1 MKKYIYGAL
10 VGLILTVLL
19 LKGGISNGAPF
30 MSYVY
35 SNSME
40 PLIQVGDAF
49 FVWPYSQP
57 RVGDIIMYRP
67 AVLKATYI
75 THRIVGE
82 GEHGFIT
89 KGDNSYYRDQDSGEP
104 EVTQERISG
113 KVITINGQPILL
125 PGMGKFTDYIRSGL
139 GGAAIYLSAL
149 FLLLGVMMLF
159 VGKASPWGNAYT
171 EGSFSKR
178 RRSRRRLRLR
188 HIYKGIPVAVAWIIM
203 LTIYL
208 GSHVSQ
214 INYLVSEY
222 PGTLGDQ
229 VEVHRTG
236 QLTMT
241 LRNNGLIPV
250 WSVMKGIQPLSIR
263 EPSKYIGA
271 RSSDT
276 ILIEVLP
283 QHRTGV
289 YQGYIQIYNYP
300 AILPREWIL
309 YLHNRKPL
317 LAVLAVGILL
327 YLIAALCLLLLQK
340 SSGLEGWRPLKAAG
354 NKGMRRRIQRRLRM
368 IQGRGRSR

>member
-30 MSYVY
+30 LSYVY

-82 GEHGFIT
+82 GEQGFIT

-125 PGMGKFTDYIRSGL
+125 PGIGKFTDYIQSGL

-149 FLLLGVMMLF
+149 FLLLGVIMLF
-159 VGKASPWGNAYT
+159 AGKASPWGNAYT
-171 EGSFSKR
+171 EGSLSQR

-188 HIYKGIPVAVAWIIM
+188 HIYKGIPIAVAWIIM

-208 GSHVSQ
+208 GSRVSQ
-214 INYLVSEY
+214 IDYLVSEY

-250 WSVMKGIQPLSIR
+250 WSVMKGVQPLSIR

-289 YQGYIQIYNYP
+289 YRGYIQIYNYP

-309 YLHNRKPL
+309 YLHNRQPL
-317 LAVLAVGILL
+317 LAVLAVGIVL
-327 YLIAALCLLLLQK
+327 YLIAALCLVLLQK
-340 SSGLEGWRPLKAAG
+340 SSGLEGWRPLKAAR
-354 NKGMRRRIQRRLRM
+354 NKGMRRRIQHRLRM